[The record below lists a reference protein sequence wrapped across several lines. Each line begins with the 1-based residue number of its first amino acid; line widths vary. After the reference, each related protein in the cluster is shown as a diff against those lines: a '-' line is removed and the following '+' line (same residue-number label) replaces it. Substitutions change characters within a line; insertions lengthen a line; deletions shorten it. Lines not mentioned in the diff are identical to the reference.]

1 MKDVGQLSRCEREVM
16 DILFRRKNASARD
29 VWSDLDEARSYSTI
43 RKTLSI
49 LEEKGFA
56 AFEKKG
62 ATNIYKA
69 CLSSEKAAGTMI
81 DRLINTFYQGSVEQ
95 AVSGLLGHN
104 GDSLTGAELDRIEQL
119 ITDAKKEAV
128 K

>member
-16 DILFRRKNASARD
+16 AVLFRRKKASARD

-56 AFEKKG
+56 SFKKQG
-62 ATNIYKA
+62 AANIYQA
-69 CLSSEKAAGTMI
+69 CLSPEKAAGSMI
-81 DRLINTFYQGSVEQ
+81 DRLINTFFQGSVEQ

-104 GDSLTGAELDRIEQL
+104 GESLSEEELGRIEQL
-119 ITDAKKEAV
+119 IAHAKKEV
-128 K
+128 GK

>member
-1 MKDVGQLSRCEREVM
+1 MKDVGHLSRCEREVM
-16 DILFRRKNASARD
+16 DVLFRRKEASARD
-29 VWSDLDEARSYSTI
+29 VWSDLGEVRSYSTI

-56 AFEKKG
+56 SYNKVG
-62 ATNIYKA
+62 AANIYQA
-69 CLSSEKAAGTMI
+69 SLSAEKAAGSMI
-81 DRLINTFYQGSVEQ
+81 DRLINTFFQGSVEQ

-104 GDSLTGAELDRIEQL
+104 SESLTGEELERIEQL
-119 ITDAKKEAV
+119 ITHAKKGAE